1 MNWLDWLVL
10 IALLINVVDGF
21 RKGFITSLFITM
33 GFVAAI
39 YGGVVYNPVLAAFL
53 NDAFG
58 LKHKIREALTLH
70 IAIGLEASRM
80 SIESVTRDKLMEIID
95 NSSIPEMLK
104 GLFVMNMDKIQQ
116 QAFEGISTLG
126 GFLSDF
132 LSSMF
137 VSALSF
143 LIIFLFVKA
152 VLSLVCF
159 LLNSLTQHRSLSL
172 INRAC
177 GMFFGAV
184 RGTLLI
190 MIVFALLMP
199 IASLNTFDF
208 WVTSLQDSL
217 LAQYF
222 YRYNIITPLIYKFL
236 YGGVG

>member
-21 RKGFITSLFITM
+21 RKGFITSLCTTL

-39 YGGVVYNPVLAAFL
+39 YGAVVYNPVLTEFL

-58 LKHKIREALTLH
+58 LRHKIREALTLH
-70 IAIGLEASRM
+70 IAIGLEVSRM
-80 SIESVTRDKLMEIID
+80 SIETTTSDKLMEIIE
-95 NSSIPEMLK
+95 NSGMPEMLK
-104 GLFVMNMDKIQQ
+104 GLFIMNMDKIQQ

-126 GFLSDF
+126 ELLLDF
-132 LSSMF
+132 LSGVF

-159 LLNSLTQHRSLSL
+159 VLNSLTKHRSLSL
-172 INRAC
+172 INRVC

-199 IASLNTFDF
+199 IASLNTFNF

-222 YRYNIITPLIYKFL
+222 YRYNFIPPLIYKFL